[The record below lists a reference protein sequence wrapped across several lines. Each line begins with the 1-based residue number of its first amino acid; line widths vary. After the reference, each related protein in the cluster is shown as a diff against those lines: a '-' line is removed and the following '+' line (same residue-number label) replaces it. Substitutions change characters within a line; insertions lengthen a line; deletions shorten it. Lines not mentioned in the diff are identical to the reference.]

1 MHIYPVRMTPEDKSP
16 PHPEL
21 GDQELGMGA
30 KITRRDF
37 LDGVLIGAAAATL
50 PGTAP
55 LAAAPQDRPGYYPP
69 RLTGMRGSHPG
80 SFEAAHA
87 LRDGTFWET
96 APPATGAEQDYDLVI
111 VGAGISGL
119 AAAYFFRHARPA
131 ARILIL
137 DNHDDFGGHAKRN
150 EFAFPGGRLGLI
162 NGGTLEIDSPR
173 PYSAVAGGLLRALGI
188 DPPALEK
195 ASTDAEYADRFGTQ
209 KTTAAG
215 DFYEQHGMHRG
226 LFLAREQFGRDALL
240 PGMDKKPWAELLRDA
255 PLTDAVKR
263 DATRIWEG
271 TGDHMPGLSSAEKK
285 DRLSRISYGDYMVK
299 IMGADPGVLPI
310 FQDTTHDEW
319 GVGID
324 AVSALDAW
332 GFGLPGFDGLNL
344 APGITP
350 RMAFTPAGYEQGGSY
365 KFHFPDGNA
374 SIARLL
380 VRALIPA
387 AMPGHSVTDVVTAR
401 ADYTQLDRPDN
412 PVRIRLS
419 SVVAGVRNIAQGTKS
434 QGVELVYDRFGK
446 LARVRAKA
454 AIMACYNMM
463 IPYLCPDMPAA
474 QKDGLHYMVKTPLI
488 YTSVAIRNW
497 RAWQKLGVSSIYAP
511 GFYHMTMAL
520 DPVTTIGSFR
530 SVAGVDDPVLVHMVR
545 TPCSPGLD
553 ERSQN
558 RIGRAEILTTSLE
571 TFERNIRAQMGRIL
585 GPGGF
590 DPARDITAITV
601 NRWPHG
607 YAYEYNYLFD
617 PVWAPGQAPHEI
629 GRRPFGR
636 IFIANS
642 DSGAGAYTD
651 VAIDQGHR
659 AVREALQR
667 V

>member
-1 MHIYPVRMTPEDKSP
+1 MTPSDKA
-16 PHPEL
+16 
-21 GDQELGMGA
+21 LGMGA

-37 LDGVLIGAAAATL
+37 LDGVLISAAAAAL
-50 PGTAP
+50 PTAAH
-55 LAAAPQDRPGYYPP
+55 AASPQDMPGYYPP
-69 RLTGMRGSHPG
+69 LLSGMRGSHPG

-87 LRDGTFWET
+87 LRDGTFWDT
-96 APPATGAEQDYDLVI
+96 AEKPTGAEQDYDLVI

-119 AAAYFFRHARPA
+119 AAAYFFRQKRPH

-150 EFAFPGGRLGLI
+150 EFHFADGRLGLI

-173 PYSAVAGGLLRALGI
+173 PYSAVADGLLRALGI
-188 DPPALEK
+188 YPEALEK
-195 ASTDAEYADRFGTQ
+195 ASTDAELYDRFGTQ
-209 KTTAAG
+209 TPAQKSATAG
-215 DFYEQHGMHRG
+215 DFYERHGMQRG
-226 LFLAREQFGRDALL
+226 MFLSREQFGRDALL
-240 PGMDKKPWAELLRDA
+240 PGMMKKPWAELLRDA
-255 PLTDAVKR
+255 PLSAAVKR

-271 TGDHMPGLSSAEKK
+271 KGDHMPGLSSAQKK
-285 DRLSRISYGDYMVK
+285 DRLSRISYADYMVK

-332 GFGLPGFDGLNL
+332 GFGLPGFDGLKL
-344 APGITP
+344 EDGITP
-350 RMAFTPAGYEQGGSY
+350 RMGFTPAGYEQGSSY

-387 AMPGHSVTDVVTAR
+387 AMPGHTVADVVTAR
-401 ADYTQLDRPDN
+401 ADYAQLDRPGN

-419 SVVAGVRNIAQGTKS
+419 SIVAGVRNLGGAEKP
-434 QGVELVYDRFGK
+434 QGVELVYERFGK
-446 LARVRAKA
+446 LTRVRAKA

-463 IPYLCPDMPAA
+463 IPYLCPEMPAA

-497 RAWQKLGVSSIYAP
+497 RAWQKLGISSVYAP
-511 GFYHMTMAL
+511 GCYHMTMAL
-520 DPVTTIGSFR
+520 DPVTTIGHFR

-553 ERSQN
+553 ERAQN
-558 RIGRAEILTTSLE
+558 RIGRAEILATSLE
-571 TFERNIRAQMGRIL
+571 VFERNIREQMGRIL

-617 PVWAPGQAPHEI
+617 PLWAPGQAPHEI
-629 GRRPFGR
+629 GRKPFGR
-636 IFIANS
+636 ILIANS

-659 AVREALQR
+659 AVREAEAVLF
-667 V
+667 

>member
-1 MHIYPVRMTPEDKSP
+1 MTPSDKA
-16 PHPEL
+16 
-21 GDQELGMGA
+21 LGMGA

-37 LDGVLIGAAAATL
+37 LDGVLIGAAASAL
-50 PGTAP
+50 PGAGP
-55 LAAAPQDRPGYYPP
+55 LPAAPQDAPGYYPP

-87 LRDGTFWET
+87 LRDGTFWES
-96 APPATGAEQDYDLVI
+96 AGKPTGAGQDFDLVI

-119 AAAYFFRHARPA
+119 AAAYFFRQARPD

-150 EFAFPGGRLGLI
+150 EFTLADGRMGLI

-173 PYSAVAGGLLRALGI
+173 PYSAVADGLLRALGI
-188 DPPALEK
+188 DPEALERSSTEAQYTDHFGPAA
-195 ASTDAEYADRFGTQ
+195 AST
-209 KTTAAG
+209 KS
-215 DFYEQHGMHRG
+215 DFYERLGMARG
-226 LFLAREQFGRDALL
+226 LFLSREQFGRDTLL
-240 PGMDKKPWAELLRDA
+240 AGMDKKPWADFLREA
-255 PLTDAVKR
+255 PLSEAVKR
-263 DATRIWEG
+263 DAARIWEG
-271 TGDHMPGLSSAEKK
+271 VGDHLSGLSSAEKK

-310 FQDTTHDEW
+310 FQDITHDEW

-332 GFGLPGFDGLNL
+332 GFGLPGFDGLKL
-344 APGITP
+344 EPGITP

-387 AMPGHSVTDVVTAR
+387 AMPGRTAADVVTAR
-401 ADYTQLDRPDN
+401 ADYAQLDRPEN
-412 PVRIRLS
+412 AVRIRLS
-419 SVVAGVRNIAQGTKS
+419 SIVVGVRNLGGAEKA
-434 QGVELVYDRFGK
+434 QGVELVYDRLGA
-446 LARVRAKA
+446 LTRVRARA

-463 IPYLCPDMPAA
+463 IPYLCPEMPAA

-497 RAWQKLGVSSIYAP
+497 RAWQRLGVSSVYAP
-511 GFYHMTMAL
+511 GCYHMTMAL
-520 DPVTTIGSFR
+520 DPVTTIGRFR
-530 SVAGVDDPVLVHMVR
+530 SVTGPDEPVLVHMSR
-545 TPCSPGLD
+545 TPCAPGLD
-553 ERSQN
+553 ERAQN
-558 RIGRAEILTTSLE
+558 RIGRADILATSLE
-571 TFERNIRAQMGRIL
+571 TFERNIREQMARTL
-585 GPGGF
+585 GSGGF

-629 GRRPFGR
+629 GRAPFGR
-636 IFIANS
+636 ILVANS

-659 AVREALQR
+659 AVREALAWI
-667 V
+667 

>member
-1 MHIYPVRMTPEDKSP
+1 MDRNSQDPARDRA
-16 PHPEL
+16 
-21 GDQELGMGA
+21 LGMDRP
-30 KITRRDF
+30 IDRRDF
-37 LDGVLIGAAAATL
+37 LNSALMTGAAAATAAW
-50 PGTAP
+50 PAGAQ
-55 LAAAPQDRPGYYPP
+55 AAPQDNPGYYPP

-80 SFEAAHA
+80 SFEAAHS
-87 LRDGTFWET
+87 LRDGTFWDK
-96 APPATGAEQDYDLVI
+96 APKPSGAELDFDLVI

-119 AAAYFFRHARPA
+119 AAAYFYHQARPDA
-131 ARILIL
+131 KILIL

-150 EFAFPGGRLGLI
+150 EFQLGGRLGLI

-173 PYSAVAGGLLRALGI
+173 PYSAIAAGLIAALGI
-188 DPPALEK
+188 EPEKLEK
-195 ASTDAEYADRFGTQ
+195 TCVDA
-209 KTTAAG
+209 
-215 DFYEQHGMHRG
+215 DFYDHQGMSMG
-226 LFLAREQFGRDALL
+226 LFLNREQFGRDALM
-240 PGMDKKPWAELLRDA
+240 PGMMTTPWTELLRTA
-255 PLTDAVKR
+255 PLSDRVKADA
-263 DATRIWEG
+263 ARIQAG
-271 TGDHMPGLSSAEKK
+271 LGDHMPGLSSAQKK
-285 DRLSRISYGDYMVK
+285 DKLSRISYADYMVK

-310 FQDTTHDEW
+310 FQDSTHDEW

-332 GFGLPGFDGLNL
+332 GFGLPGFDGLKL
-344 APGITP
+344 EPGITP

-380 VRALIPA
+380 VRKLVPA
-387 AMPGHSVTDVVTAR
+387 ALAGQSAADIVTAK
-401 ADYTQLDRPDN
+401 ADYANLDRPGN

-419 SVVAGVRNIAQGTKS
+419 SVVAGVRNLGGAGKS
-434 QGVELVYDRFGK
+434 AGVELVYDRFGT
-446 LARVRAKA
+446 LTRVRAKT

-463 IPYLCPDMPAA
+463 IPYLCPEMPAA

-488 YTSVAIRNW
+488 YTSVAIRNY
-497 RAWQKLGVSSIYAP
+497 RAWKKLGISNVYCP
-511 GFYHMTMAL
+511 GSYHCTMRL
-520 DPVTTIGSFR
+520 DPVTTIGGFR

-545 TPCSPGLD
+545 TPCQPGLD
-553 ERSQN
+553 EREQN
-558 RIGRAEILTTSLE
+558 RAGRAEILATSLE
-571 TFERNIRAQMGRIL
+571 TFERNIRDQLGRVL

-629 GRRPFGR
+629 GRKPFGR

-659 AVREALQR
+659 AVRESLEAA
-667 V
+667 

>member
-1 MHIYPVRMTPEDKSP
+1 MVDSAQDRA
-16 PHPEL
+16 
-21 GDQELGMGA
+21 LGMHRN
-30 KITRRDF
+30 IPRRDF
-37 LDGVLIGAAAATL
+37 LNGVLVTAAASATAAWPAAAL
-50 PGTAP
+50 
-55 LAAAPQDRPGYYPP
+55 AAPQDAPGYYPP

-80 SFEAAHA
+80 SFEVAHS
-87 LRDGTFWET
+87 LRDGTFWDKAA
-96 APPATGAEQDYDLVI
+96 APTPPEQDYDLVI

-119 AAAYFFRHARPA
+119 AAAYFYRQARPH

-150 EFAFPGGRLGLI
+150 EFPLGNRLGLI

-173 PYSAVAGGLLRALGI
+173 PYSQVAAGLIAALGI
-188 DPPALEK
+188 EPEKLEK
-195 ASTDAEYADRFGTQ
+195 TCADA
-209 KTTAAG
+209 
-215 DFYEQHGMHRG
+215 DFYEHHGMSMG
-226 LFLAREQFGRDALL
+226 MFLNREQFGRDALL
-240 PGMDKKPWAELLRDA
+240 PGMMKKPWPELLKTA
-255 PLTDAVKR
+255 PLSDRVKADA
-263 DATRIWEG
+263 ARIFAGE
-271 TGDHMPGLSSAEKK
+271 GDHMPGLTSAQKK
-285 DRLSRISYGDYMVK
+285 DKLSRISYGDYMVQ

-332 GFGLPGFDGLNL
+332 GFGLPGFDGLKL
-344 APGITP
+344 EPGITP

-380 VRALIPA
+380 VRALVPA
-387 AMPGHSVTDVVTAR
+387 AMPGHSAADIVTAR
-401 ADYTQLDRPDN
+401 ADYAQLDKPGN
-412 PVRIRLS
+412 PVRIRVS
-419 SVVAGVRNIAQGTKS
+419 SVVVGARNIGGAGKS
-434 QGVELVYDRFGK
+434 AGVELVYDRFGK
-446 LARVRAKA
+446 LTRVRARA

-474 QKDGLHYMVKTPLI
+474 QKDGLHYMVKTPLV
-488 YTSVAIRNW
+488 YTSVAIRDW
-497 RAWQKLGVSSIYAP
+497 RAWQKLGVYNVYCP
-511 GFYHMTMAL
+511 GAYHCTMRL
-520 DPVTTIGSFR
+520 DFATHIGGFS
-530 SVAGVDDPVLVHMVR
+530 SVAGPDEPVLVHMVR
-545 TPCSPGLD
+545 TPCQPGLD
-553 ERSQN
+553 ERAQN
-558 RIGRAEILTTSLE
+558 RAGRAELLGTSLE
-571 TFERNIRAQMGRIL
+571 TFERNIRDQMARVL

-617 PVWAPGQAPHEI
+617 PVWPPGQAPHEI
-629 GRRPFGR
+629 GRKPFGR

-659 AVREALQR
+659 AVREALE
-667 V
+667 VVSG

>member
-1 MHIYPVRMTPEDKSP
+1 
-16 PHPEL
+16 
-21 GDQELGMGA
+21 MGA
-30 KITRRDF
+30 PITRRDF
-37 LDGVLIGAAAATL
+37 LDGVLISAAAAAL
-50 PGTAP
+50 P
-55 LAAAPQDRPGYYPP
+55 AAGHYAGAPQDSQGYYPP
-69 RLTGMRGSHPG
+69 RLLGMRGSHPG

-87 LRDGTFWET
+87 LRDGTFWDRAEK
-96 APPATGAEQDYDLVI
+96 PAGAEQDFDLVI

-119 AAAYFFRHARPA
+119 AAAYFYRAQRPA
-131 ARILIL
+131 SRILIL

-150 EFAFPGGRLGLI
+150 EFTLADGRMGLI

-173 PYSAVAGGLLRALGI
+173 PYSAVADGLLRALGI
-188 DPPALEK
+188 YPEALER
-195 ASTDAEYADRFGTQ
+195 ASTGAQYTDHFGASA
-209 KTTAAG
+209 TAATNG
-215 DFYEQHGMHRG
+215 DFYGRHGMSRG
-226 LFLAREQFGRDALL
+226 LFLRREQFGRDALL
-240 PGMDKKPWAELLRDA
+240 AGMNKKPWAALLRAA
-255 PLTDAVKR
+255 PLSDAVKR

-271 TGDHMPGLSSAEKK
+271 TGDHMPGLSSAQKK
-285 DRLSRISYGDYMVK
+285 DRLSRISYGDYMVQ

-310 FQDTTHDEW
+310 FQDMTHDEW

-332 GFGLPGFDGLNL
+332 GFGLPGFDGLKL
-344 APGITP
+344 EDGITP
-350 RMAFTPAGYEQGGSY
+350 RMGFTPAGYEQGGSY

-380 VRALIPA
+380 VRALIPT
-387 AMPGHSVTDVVTAR
+387 AMPGQTVTDVVTAH
-401 ADYTQLDRPDN
+401 ADYSQLDRPGN
-412 PVRIRLS
+412 AVRIRLS
-419 SVVAGVRNIAQGTKS
+419 SIVAGVRNLGGADKS
-434 QGVELVYDRFGK
+434 QGVELVYDRLGK
-446 LARVRAKA
+446 LTRVRAKA

-497 RAWQKLGVSSIYAP
+497 RAWQKLGVSSVYAP
-511 GFYHMTMAL
+511 GCYHMTMAL

-530 SVAGVDDPVLVHMVR
+530 SVAGVDAPVLVHMVR

-553 ERSQN
+553 ERAQN
-558 RIGRAEILTTSLE
+558 RIGRADILATSLE
-571 TFERNIRAQMGRIL
+571 TFERNIREQMGRIL

-617 PVWAPGQAPHEI
+617 PIWAPGQAPHEI

-636 IFIANS
+636 ILIANS

-659 AVREALQR
+659 AVREAFALI
-667 V
+667 